1 MIFLGNNFYFK
12 DRIPKDLTPGIVYK
26 FQCRLCNEFYYGE
39 CVRHLN
45 VRIGIS
51 PLTKKQV
58 KPNDGSVA
66 DHLLFCYHS
75 VFYDD
80 FSILTRENKF
90 LLELK
95 ENLLIMKDKPSLNRN
110 ITSASLYLLAGP
122 SNKIFVRILFVLIV
136 ATLFL
141 MNRFFYLV
149 MCKCMSTTVRVNG
162 TLQFTFFLV
171 ITIVTSSDSLIVI
184 LLI

>member
-1 MIFLGNNFYFK
+1 MSH
-12 DRIPKDLTPGIVYK
+12 
-26 FQCRLCNEFYYGE
+26 
-39 CVRHLN
+39 RHLN

-58 KPNDGSVA
+58 KPNNSSVA

-80 FSILTRENKF
+80 FSILTRENRF

-95 ENLLIMKDKPSLNRN
+95 ESLLIMKDKPSLNRN

-141 MNRFFYLV
+141 LNGFFYYLV